1 MDDTEAVSL
10 ERIRAFLAGSGEVR
24 FAGVRRAEVYAWV
37 ERTLVRHQYAGL
49 ARADKGVVRRY
60 LARMTGL
67 SRAQVTRLITGHR
80 KTGQVKAA
88 AYQRTTFARRYTAAD
103 VELLA
108 VPSQSP
114 LSNRR
119 DLAYVDQAHG
129 NLSGPATRRILE
141 REYFD
146 YGQAVY
152 VRLAAISVA
161 QIYRFRNSAAYRRHN
176 TSYQPT
182 RPTVIPIGE
191 RRKPQPRGWP
201 GYVRSDTVHQGDQD
215 GRKGI
220 YHINAVDQVTQW
232 EIVAATAQI
241 SELWLIP
248 LLETMLQQFPFVIRG
263 FHSDNGSEF
272 INYTVARLLGKLLI
286 QQTKSRARH
295 SGDNGLV
302 EAKNAAIIGKP
313 IGFGQIGAQP
323 AEAVNTFH
331 RQSLNPYVNFHRP
344 CAVPVVI
351 TEPNGK
357 RRRTYPRWATPFELL
372 QEVPRCQSL
381 LRSGV
386 TLAGLQ
392 QFAHLQSDT
401 EAALEMQRAK
411 PQLMNRI
418 GKLSA

>member
-1 MDDTEAVSL
+1 MDDSEAVSL
-10 ERIRAFLAGSGEVR
+10 EQIRAFLAGSEEVR
-24 FAGVRRAEVYAWV
+24 FSGLRRAEVYAWV
-37 ERTLVRHQYAGL
+37 ERRLVQHEYAGL
-49 ARADKGVVRRY
+49 DRRGKGLVRRY

-67 SRAQVTRLITGHR
+67 SRAQVTRLIRGHR
-80 KTGQVKAA
+80 KTGRVQAC
-88 AYQRTTFARRYTAAD
+88 AYQRTKFARRYTAGD

-108 VPSQSP
+108 
-114 LSNRR
+114 
-119 DLAYVDQAHG
+119 YVDKAHG

-141 REYFD
+141 REYID
-146 YGQAVY
+146 YAQAVY
-152 VRLAAISVA
+152 ARLAAISVA
-161 QIYRFRNSAAYRRHN
+161 QIYRFRNSAAYRQRN

-182 RPTVIPIGE
+182 RPTVIRIGE
-191 RRKPQPRGWP
+191 RRQPQPQGSP
-201 GYVRSDTVHQGDQD
+201 GYLRIDTVHQGDQD

-232 EIVAATAQI
+232 EIVAATPQI

-248 LLETMLQQFPFVIRG
+248 LLETMLAQFPFVIRG

-286 QQTKSRARH
+286 EQTKSRARH

-302 EAKNAAIIGKP
+302 EAKNAAIIRKH
-313 IGFGQIGAQP
+313 IGFGHIGAEH
-323 AEAVNTFH
+323 AEAVDAFH
-331 RQSLNPYVNFHRP
+331 RQHLNPYVNFHRP

-351 TEPNGK
+351 AAANGK
-357 RRRTYPRWATPFELL
+357 RRRIYPRWATPFELL
-372 QEVPRCQSL
+372 QEMPRCGSL

-392 QFAHLQSDT
+392 QFAQLQSDT

-411 PQLMNRI
+411 RQLMNRI